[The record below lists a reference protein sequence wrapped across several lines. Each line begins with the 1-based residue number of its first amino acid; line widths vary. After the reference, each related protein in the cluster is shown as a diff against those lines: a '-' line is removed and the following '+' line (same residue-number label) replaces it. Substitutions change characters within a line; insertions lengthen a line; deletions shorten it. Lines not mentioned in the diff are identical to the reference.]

1 MREPTPPEADV
12 SEPTPPEADVRE
24 PVPAAPAREP
34 SDHEELIM
42 FLERDQLVA
51 DTSQPV
57 SPAHLSPRAR
67 TALWALRVFVLVVSA
82 MVIYT
87 FVHQLG

>member
-1 MREPTPPEADV
+1 V
-12 SEPTPPEADVRE
+12 SEPVPKPRPPDRPRV
-24 PVPAAPAREP
+24 VHVP

-57 SPAHLSPRAR
+57 ARARLGPRASA
-67 TALWALRVFVLVVSA
+67 ALWGLRVFVLLVSF

-87 FVHQLG
+87 FVRQLG

>member
-1 MREPTPPEADV
+1 MTA
-12 SEPTPPEADVRE
+12 SEEQ
-24 PVPAAPAREP
+24 
-34 SDHEELIM
+34 ELVM

-57 SPAHLSPRAR
+57 ARLVLSRR
-67 TALWALRVFVLVVSA
+67 MSVALWTLRVFAVVVSA

-87 FVHQLG
+87 FVSQLAH